1 MKKVQHRCQWQDPA
15 LRELKP
21 GLLNIPG
28 NPDPA
33 EMDLRVFNYILE
45 IFLVFEKS
53 INGDLNNLV
62 KI

>member
-1 MKKVQHRCQWQDPA
+1 MKKVQHTSQWQDPA

-33 EMDLRVFNYILE
+33 EMYLRVFNYILE
-45 IFLVFEKS
+45 IFLGVREEYKW
-53 INGDLNNLV
+53 
-62 KI
+62 

>member
-1 MKKVQHRCQWQDPA
+1 MKKVQHTSQWQDPA
-15 LRELKP
+15 LRELRP
-21 GLLNIPG
+21 GLLSIPG

-33 EMDLRVFNYILE
+33 EMYLRVFNYILE
-45 IFLVFEKS
+45 IFLVFKKS